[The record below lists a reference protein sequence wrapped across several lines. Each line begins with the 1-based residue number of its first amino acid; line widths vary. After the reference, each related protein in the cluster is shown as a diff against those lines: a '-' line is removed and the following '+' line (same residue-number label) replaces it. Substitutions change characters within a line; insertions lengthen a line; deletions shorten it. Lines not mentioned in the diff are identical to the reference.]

1 MHQEYARTGDQRLRT
16 ALVEQY
22 AGLARALATRF
33 AKRPDEHDDLTQVAM
48 LGLLKAVDRFDP
60 ARGIRFSTYAWA
72 TIRGEMKRYRRDRGW
87 GLHVSRRLQELYL
100 EASATVELLTHESGR
115 SPTMTEVA
123 ERIGVT
129 VDEVIEALELRNA
142 RRPLSI
148 DQPTGEDGTTTWQPS
163 VSEPGIGD
171 AEERATLSPLLAV
184 LPARERQILHMRFVE
199 DLTQSQIATRVGL
212 SQMHVSRLLTQSLAA
227 LRQAA
232 AVDRAEPTEAAS

>member
-1 MHQEYARTGDQRLRT
+1 
-16 ALVEQY
+16 
-22 AGLARALATRF
+22 
-33 AKRPDEHDDLTQVAM
+33 
-48 LGLLKAVDRFDP
+48 
-60 ARGIRFSTYAWA
+60 
-72 TIRGEMKRYRRDRGW
+72 MKRYRRDRGW

-115 SPTMTEVA
+115 SPTMPEVA

-148 DQPTGEDGTTTWQPS
+148 DQPMGEDGTTTWQPS
-163 VSEPGIGD
+163 VSEPGINEAD
-171 AEERATLSPLLAV
+171 ERVTLSPLLAV

-232 AVDRAEPTEAAS
+232 ASSSRN